1 MIRGG
6 GDSPLPLVSLAP
18 FCQQPKTTQK
28 MFADNSNNTETKFPK
43 SGSKALNDPQVL
55 SNTFANETETGSGGR
70 VLLSENFWSLLFFQ
84 MNEYIS

>member
-28 MFADNSNNTETKFPK
+28 MFADNSNNTETKFNKGDSIFIPAQDGCYEIMGK
-43 SGSKALNDPQVL
+43 CEVVL
-55 SNTFANETETGSGGR
+55 SH
-70 VLLSENFWSLLFFQ
+70 
-84 MNEYIS
+84 I